1 MKSKNKFYEEIS
13 ISKNITVDDNSRL
26 STQFS
31 QGTDNQ
37 KYFSI
42 VDEFETSSASL
53 NDPIDSFKVV
63 SSEKT
68 LVSQISSNFGEKT
81 IALASR

>member
-1 MKSKNKFYEEIS
+1 MKTKNKFYEEIS

>member
-1 MKSKNKFYEEIS
+1 MKPKNKFYEEIN
-13 ISKNITVDDNSRL
+13 ISKNITVDDNSGL
-26 STQFS
+26 STQFL

-68 LVSQISSNFGEKT
+68 LVSRISSNFGEKT
-81 IALASR
+81 IALASG

>member
-1 MKSKNKFYEEIS
+1 MKPKNKFYEEIN
-13 ISKNITVDDNSRL
+13 ISKNITVDDNSGL
-26 STQFS
+26 STQFL

-42 VDEFETSSASL
+42 VDEFEASSASL

-68 LVSQISSNFGEKT
+68 LVSRISSNFGEKT
-81 IALASR
+81 IALASG